1 MQTTALLAATGSA
14 IGFAVSTS
22 LQHHATGDTPEHVRG
37 ATSLLAHLVRRPRWL
52 VGQFL
57 ALVSFGLHAVA
68 LHAGA
73 LALVQPIVVSGIVF
87 AVPMRAAMSRQRP
100 PPGEIRAVLIT
111 GVGLATFL
119 VAARTTVGRNGL
131 DVQGLALVVTLLAA
145 GAAATTY
152 FLAGR
157 MPTTALRAGLYGVTA
172 GILFGLVATLV
183 KLSLARLHH
192 GGIPE
197 LVTGWP
203 MWALI
208 VMGLSGV
215 ATNQRAYRVGALS
228 ASNPILNIVNVI
240 VALTCGVIIFHEFPA
255 HTVPALAAQ
264 LVALACM
271 GIGLARLSAHADLDI
286 PTPV

>member
-1 MQTTALLAATGSA
+1 MGSA
-14 IGFAVSTS
+14 MGFAISTS
-22 LQHHATGDTPEHVRG
+22 LQHHATGETPDHVRG
-37 ATSLLAHLVRRPRWL
+37 ATRLLAHLARRPRWL
-52 VGQFL
+52 AGQIL
-57 ALVSFGLHAVA
+57 ALASFGLHALA

-87 AVPMRAAMSRQRP
+87 AVPLRAAMSRQRP
-100 PPGEIRAVLIT
+100 PAGEIRAVLIT
-111 GVGLATFL
+111 AAGLGTFL
-119 VAARTTVGRNGL
+119 VSAGTMVGDDGL
-131 DVQGLALVVTLLAA
+131 QNQGLALAVTVVAA
-145 GAAATTY
+145 LAAATTH
-152 FLAGR
+152 LTAGR
-157 MPTTALRAGLYGVTA
+157 MHTTALRAGLYGVTA

-183 KLSLARLHH
+183 KLSLARLHE
-192 GGIPE
+192 GGFAA
-197 LVTGWP
+197 LLTGWS

-208 VMGLSGV
+208 VLGLSGV

-255 HTVPALAAQ
+255 HTLPALAAQ

-271 GIGLARLSAHADLDI
+271 GIGLARLSSHADLDV